1 MFTPRSYKARPACAP
16 FNQPAIFTLLILLTL
31 ALIAPSFLAQEKKA
45 REAERNKQAPAEQ
58 EAQEQ
63 EDTVKLRADL
73 VVVTVTVTDGAGQY
87 AHGLS
92 RKDFAVLEDDAQQT
106 VNSFSAEEAPF
117 AAAMLVDMSG
127 SMEYK
132 FGQVRGAAASFI
144 EHIRDDDQVAVYG
157 FNNKVRQ
164 IQDFSNIRDIA
175 DSIWDTKAEDNTRL
189 YDCMD
194 EAIAALAART
204 EKRRSLLLIS
214 DGCDTVS
221 SKASF
226 SSVMKKAAAA
236 AVTVYAIDL
245 IEDDTLRGNS
255 SEAGFLRRGRSE
267 MKEFAE
273 QSGGRYLHTPR
284 SEHLETSFTNIIEEL
299 RNQYTLT
306 YYSTNPKHD
315 GRWRKLN
322 ISVRR
327 PGLTA
332 RSRRGYWAPKS

>member
-1 MFTPRSYKARPACAP
+1 MQSSPNSPARFVRAPFSRPAT
-16 FNQPAIFTLLILLTL
+16 FLVLILLTWVL
-31 ALIAPSFLAQEKKA
+31 AAPAFLAQEKK
-45 REAERNKQAPAEQ
+45 RNVERQKPAPAEQ

-73 VVVTVTVTDGAGQY
+73 VVVTVTVTDAAGQY
-87 AHGLS
+87 AHGLT
-92 RKDFAVLEDDAQQT
+92 RKDFAIIEDSAPQT
-106 VNSFSAEEAPF
+106 VTSFVAEEAPF
-117 AAAMLVDMSG
+117 AAAILVDMSG

-132 FGQVRGAAASFI
+132 FGQVRGAAASFV

-194 EAIAALAART
+194 EAIAALAARA

-226 SSVMKKAAAA
+226 ASVMKKAAAA
-236 AVTVYAIDL
+236 GVTVYAIDL
-245 IEDDTLRGNS
+245 IDDDTLRS
-255 SEAGFLRRGRSE
+255 SSSVADSLRRGRSE

-273 QSGGRYLHTPR
+273 QTGGRYIHTPH
-284 SEHLETSFTNIIEEL
+284 SEHLEESFTNIIEEL

-322 ISVRR
+322 VSVQR
-327 PGLTA
+327 PGLAA

>member
-1 MFTPRSYKARPACAP
+1 MQLSPISQARFVRPPFSRPAT
-16 FNQPAIFTLLILLTL
+16 FSLLILLTL
-31 ALIAPSFLAQEKKA
+31 ALVAPAFLAQEKK
-45 REAERNKQAPAEQ
+45 RNVERNKPTPAEQ

-73 VVVTVTVTDGAGQY
+73 VVVTVTVTDATGQY
-87 AHGLS
+87 AHGLT
-92 RKDFAVLEDDAQQT
+92 RKDFALVEDNAPQT
-106 VNSFSAEEAPF
+106 IASLVAEEAPF
-117 AAAMLVDMSG
+117 AATILVDMSG

-132 FGQVRGAAASFI
+132 FGQVRGAAASFV

-164 IQDFSNIRDIA
+164 IQDFSNVRDIA
-175 DSIWDTKAEDNTRL
+175 DNIWDTKAEDNTRL

-194 EAIAALAART
+194 EAITALAGRT

-226 SSVMKKAAAA
+226 ASVMKKAAAA
-236 AVTVYAIDL
+236 GVTVYAIDL
-245 IEDDTLRGNS
+245 IDDDTLRAS
-255 SEAGFLRRGRSE
+255 SSAADSLRRGRSE

-273 QSGGRYLHTPR
+273 QTGGRYIHTPH
-284 SEHLETSFTNIIEEL
+284 SENLEDAFTNLIEEL

-306 YYSTNPKHD
+306 YYSTNSKHD

-322 ISVRR
+322 VSVQR
-327 PGLTA
+327 PGLAA
-332 RSRRGYWAPKS
+332 RARRGYWAPKS